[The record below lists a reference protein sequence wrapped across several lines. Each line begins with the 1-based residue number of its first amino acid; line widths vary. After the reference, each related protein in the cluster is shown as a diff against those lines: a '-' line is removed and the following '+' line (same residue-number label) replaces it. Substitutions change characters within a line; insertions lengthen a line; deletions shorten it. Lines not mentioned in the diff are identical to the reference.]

1 MTRLIETVLCVGM
14 LGLVACPPG
23 AHAAPPAYAVE
34 AVEFDVA
41 NAGMPWLAPLSG
53 GGVVMSWTRLVP
65 EGPRL
70 EHARY
75 LDGRWSPPEEIARA
89 QTGEQWF
96 VNWAD
101 FPSIVE
107 LDDGRLAAHY
117 LVSSG
122 PDVFAYDVHV
132 ATRSAEGA
140 WQPSIVPHR
149 DGTPT
154 EHGFVSLLPW
164 HEHALKAI
172 WLDGRHTHA
181 EQPGHGDPMTLR
193 SAVIDGDSLAHEN
206 EIDASVCDCC
216 QTSAVRLPGEGAL
229 VAYRGRSGE
238 EVRDI
243 TVARFRDGAWSTPR
257 VVNEDGWVIHG
268 CPVNGPALAAAGQR
282 IALAWF
288 TLAHD
293 EPRVN
298 VAFSGDGGEAWSVP
312 VRIDDG
318 QPLGRVDV
326 VMVDDDHALVSWI
339 ERGERES
346 RIRVRTVAASG
357 ELGDAV
363 TVNGHAGLA
372 SRASGFPRMARTGHG
387 DVLIAW
393 TVVNEDRR
401 HIEVRRLWRAAAW
414 AQTGSE
420 DPSQVSSR

>member
-1 MTRLIETVLCVGM
+1 MKRLFETVFCAGI
-14 LGLVACPPG
+14 LGVAACLSG
-23 AHAAPPAYAVE
+23 AQAAPPAHSVE
-34 AVEFDVA
+34 TVRFEAT
-41 NAGMPWLAPLSG
+41 NAGMPWLAPLSD
-53 GGVVMSWTRLVP
+53 GGVVMSWTRLTP

-70 EHARY
+70 EHARFA
-75 LDGRWSPPEEIARA
+75 DGRWSASEEIARA
-89 QTGEQWF
+89 QAGEEWF

-107 LDDGRLAAHY
+107 LDDGRFAAHY

-132 ATRSAEGA
+132 ATRTAEGA

-181 EQPGHGDPMTLR
+181 EQPGHGDPMALR
-193 SAVIDGDSLAHEN
+193 SAVIDGDDLTHEH

-229 VAYRGRSGE
+229 VAYRGRSRE

-243 TVARFRDGAWSTPR
+243 LVARFRDGAWSTPR
-257 VVNEDGWVIHG
+257 VVHDDGWVIHG
-268 CPVNGPALAAAGQR
+268 CPVNGPAIAATGER

-298 VAFSGDGGEAWSVP
+298 VAFSDDGGDTWSAP
-312 VRIDDG
+312 VRIDGG

-339 ERGERES
+339 ERDAGGP
-346 RIRVRTVAASG
+346 RIRVRSVAVSG
-357 ELGDAV
+357 DLGEPV
-363 TVNGHAGLA
+363 TVNVDAGLA

-393 TVVNEDRR
+393 TVVNDDRR
-401 HIEVRRLWRAAAW
+401 HIEVRRLHSAA
-414 AQTGSE
+414 G
-420 DPSQVSSR
+420 R